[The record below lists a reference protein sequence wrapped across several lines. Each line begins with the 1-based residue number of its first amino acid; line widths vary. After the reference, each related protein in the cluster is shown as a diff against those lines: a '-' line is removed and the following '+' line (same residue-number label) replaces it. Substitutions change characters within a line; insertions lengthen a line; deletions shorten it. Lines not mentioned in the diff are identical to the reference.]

1 MASRSPE
8 ATAPAGSGASPG
20 GLGTA
25 PRACVASHVPPV
37 AITNPPVIFRMSRR
51 DGIAP
56 PKGQTTFSVA
66 RAEPNTRIRKRGLTP
81 ETRLLPMAVVHCKAA
96 SLSSSLSSTR
106 NRSPTDE
113 DPMYLPPT
121 VSAAL
126 AVSGLNPLE
135 AKLLL
140 GRVLDR

>member
-1 MASRSPE
+1 MSR
-8 ATAPAGSGASPG
+8 ADRVR
-20 GLGTA
+20 GLG
-25 PRACVASHVPPV
+25 P
-37 AITNPPVIFRMSRR
+37 
-51 DGIAP
+51 
-56 PKGQTTFSVA
+56 
-66 RAEPNTRIRKRGLTP
+66 
-81 ETRLLPMAVVHCKAA
+81 LLPMAVVHCKAA

-140 GRVLDR
+140 GHVLDHHAARQQKGAGRGGGRRQGAAGVDQRASIVAKGLTR